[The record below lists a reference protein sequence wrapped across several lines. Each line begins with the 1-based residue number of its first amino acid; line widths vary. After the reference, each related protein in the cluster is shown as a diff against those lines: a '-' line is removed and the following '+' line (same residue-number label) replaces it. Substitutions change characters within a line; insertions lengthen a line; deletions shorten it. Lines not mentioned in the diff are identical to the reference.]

1 MGLGGAA
8 LTSSGCAA
16 ILHPDRQ
23 GNPPGPVAV
32 GPLVL
37 DILWFIPGI
46 VPGIIAIAVDF
57 GTGAIYLPRG
67 YRAGGGRSGWREPT
81 RLAIAPGERITV
93 RPPAPDVDVDVALRL
108 VGPGDVVLD
117 EGRGRWSPDGQ
128 DELRVA
134 LAERPE
140 RPGHGEPHRRRDG
153 RLELVARRHGRTSVV
168 SHPLRLRAARA

>member
-8 LTSSGCAA
+8 LTGCAA
-16 ILHPDRQ
+16 ILHPERQ

-37 DILWFIPGI
+37 DILWFIPGL
-46 VPGIIAIAVDF
+46 VPGIVAIAVDF

-67 YRAGGGRSGWREPT
+67 YRASGRAPR

-93 RPPAPDVDVDVALRL
+93 RPPTSETDVDVVLRL
-108 VGPGDVVLD
+108 VGPRDVVLD
-117 EGRGRWSPDGQ
+117 EGRGRWSPDGR

-134 LAERPE
+134 LAD
-140 RPGHGEPHRRRDG
+140 HGSDMRGDG
-153 RLELVARRHGRTSVV
+153 RLELVARRDGHTSVATY
-168 SHPLRLRAARA
+168 PLRLRAARA